1 MKFNVQHFRSIPST
15 NKAVKL
21 AIDKGKPEG
30 FAVHALS
37 QSAGYGRQGRTW
49 QSPPGGMYLS
59 VLLRPK
65 TQKATELPTLSLAV
79 GVALRRTIAS
89 FATRGTSAVKVKWPN
104 DIVLAQ
110 QTGQTI
116 NAPITGTQ
124 LFRKLAGI
132 SLETYKG
139 AVCLG
144 IGVNVFRPAEQASA
158 PTQLQQQT
166 KNVPAYICDL
176 GLECAKG
183 SEASTN
189 KQQVINKLANAV
201 AVEIA
206 DAYALWCEAGFAAF
220 AADLNSHSALTGLNV
235 RIQNMNNNTFAQGT
249 VKGVAEDGCLI
260 LQNKA
265 GNTTHISS
273 GEAHICW

>member
-21 AIDKGKPEG
+21 AIDEGKPEG

-49 QSPPGGMYLS
+49 QSPPGGMYMS

-65 TQKATELPTLSLAV
+65 TQSTTELPTLSLAV

-89 FATRGTSAVKVKWPN
+89 FATRGASAVKVKWPN
-104 DIVLAQ
+104 DIVLAK
-110 QTGQTI
+110 QTEQTNKASI
-116 NAPITGTQ
+116 AGKQ
-124 LFRKLAGI
+124 AFHKLAGI

-144 IGVNVFRPAEQASA
+144 IGVNVFRPTEQAVT
-158 PTQLQQQT
+158 PKQLLQQT

-176 GLECAKG
+176 GLEHVGDSQA
-183 SEASTN
+183 N
-189 KQQVINKLANAV
+189 KQQVINELANAV

-206 DAYALWCEAGFAAF
+206 NAYALWCEAGFAAF
-220 AADLNSHSALTGLNV
+220 VAELNLHSALTGLNV

-249 VKGVAEDGCLI
+249 VKGVAEDGRLV
-260 LQNKA
+260 LQDIT
-265 GNTTHISS
+265 GNITRISS